1 MKSKKKMKKREQL
14 RTKIRYLISSKTK
27 NTDDYDEKYMK
38 IKFYSDN
45 EWPLNKTIGTRTME
59 IFVSAIFHENN
70 KYYSQVFWDEC
81 LYKI

>member
-45 EWPLNKTIGTRTME
+45 ELPLNKT
-59 IFVSAIFHENN
+59 
-70 KYYSQVFWDEC
+70 
-81 LYKI
+81 

>member
-27 NTDDYDEKYMK
+27 KKDDYDEKYMK

-45 EWPLNKTIGTRTME
+45 KLPVNKTIGTCTMG
-59 IFVSAIFHENN
+59 IFVRAVFHE
-70 KYYSQVFWDEC
+70 
-81 LYKI
+81 